1 MTRKR
6 KSKHLTPEQIEE
18 LARRYPN
25 ESNEELAKSF
35 GVSVYTIKSRKEKHG
50 WNKSRE
56 YTSRLY
62 SKIAKENNNAARINT
77 PEAYAKRENTIR
89 ERFASD
95 RIRIKWGL
103 DPVWKKRHYR
113 REPRAK
119 LLQRNRLQRLGYI
132 VDETNLIAYYT
143 PGTHRAKRLEAIPRG
158 TTKGNIH
165 PYYDFR
171 PYAERELDK

>member
-6 KSKHLTPEQIEE
+6 KSKNLTPEQVAE

-35 GVSVYTIKSRKEKHG
+35 GVSVHTIKSRKEKHG
-50 WNKSRE
+50 WHKSKE
-56 YTSRLY
+56 YIRRVY
-62 SKIAKENNNAARINT
+62 SEIAKEHNNAARINT

-95 RIRIKWGL
+95 KIRIKWGL
-103 DPVWKKRHYR
+103 EPKSKKRHYR

-143 PGTHRAKRLEAIPRG
+143 SGTHRATRLEAIPRG
-158 TTKGNIH
+158 TTKGSIH

-171 PYAERELDK
+171 PYDEREVDQ